1 MLHCRFQRDFF
12 FSISWTL
19 ILVIDPLDREQS
31 AQTNKKQKKVNRRK
45 VQHEQL
51 KREAYQQHITGTDG
65 DNEKQTDAE
74 HQTLRPGRARASP
87 H

>member
-1 MLHCRFQRDFF
+1 VRDFYF
-12 FSISWTL
+12 L
-19 ILVIDPLDREQS
+19 YHGHVLVIDPLDRERS
-31 AQTNKKQKKVNRRK
+31 AQTNKKHKKDNRQKVK
-45 VQHEQL
+45 HEQL
-51 KREAYQQHITGTDG
+51 KREAYQQHITGTDV